1 MKKNF
6 FFAAIF
12 YGSISFAN
20 VNSLSNN
27 SSQEHWNNNLT
38 DVSKKMQAIESFND
52 KLNVTFVEK
61 LFESKEDMF
70 LWIDANLERTKFK
83 SLVEAK
89 SEWEFI
95 ETMQEEEFEISNNSN
110 LKSAYELMIRIQI
123 KTLSG
128 KMQISD
134 ECTDKFMAYSEA
146 HSEIYANQIEKLY
159 SEYKGK
165 ERDER
170 FNKIHFAISK
180 NDFIRMNNCTS
191 YFRNCIGI

>member
-1 MKKNF
+1 MKKIF
-6 FFAAIF
+6 FFIAIF
-12 YGSISFAN
+12 YSSISFAN
-20 VNSLSNN
+20 VNSQLNI
-27 SSQEHWNNNLT
+27 SSYEYVNNNLS
-38 DVSKKMQAIESFND
+38 DVSKKIQAIESFND

-61 LFESKEDMF
+61 LFESEEDMF
-70 LWIDANLERTKFK
+70 LWIDSNLERTKFK

-89 SEWEFI
+89 YEWEFI
-95 ETMQEEEFEISNNSN
+95 DKLQKEEFETTDNSS

-134 ECTDKFMAYSEA
+134 ECKDNFMKHSEA
-146 HSEIYANQIEKLY
+146 HSGIYADQIDKLY
-159 SEYKGK
+159 SEYRGK

-170 FNKIHFAISK
+170 FEKIKAIIKK

-191 YFRNCIGI
+191 YFKNCLGI

>member
-1 MKKNF
+1 MKKIF
-6 FFAAIF
+6 FLSTILFC
-12 YGSISFAN
+12 SLSFAN
-20 VNSLSNN
+20 VNSFLN
-27 SSQEHWNNNLT
+27 SSGQECIYTIISNP
-38 DVSKKMQAIESFND
+38 SKSFKAVENFND
-52 KLNVTFVEK
+52 KLNVTFTEK
-61 LFESKEDMF
+61 IFQSEDDMF
-70 LWIDANLERTKFK
+70 LWIEANLERTKFK

-95 ETMQEEEFEISNNSN
+95 EEIQKEEFETTDNSS

-146 HSEIYANQIEKLY
+146 HSEIYANQIDKLY
-159 SEYKGK
+159 SQYKGK

-170 FNKIHFAISK
+170 FDKIKAVINK
-180 NDFIRMNNCTS
+180 NDFIRMYNCTT
-191 YFRNCIGI
+191 YFKQCIGL